1 MYELYHAHFAKKPN
15 FKASAGFLSE
25 LDDIDYNNEEDFITS
40 SDYKLLVTTHYN
52 EKAKLIAENDSVDEQ
67 MAYLK
72 SAASCEIET
81 IRDELL
87 FSIAKFRIALS
98 EDKEEFY
105 KTFMAASA
113 NVENNRIITEIYE
126 KLMTVSQGKP
136 SPKFVDYENYEGG
149 TTSLDDLKGKY
160 VYVGV
165 WATWY
170 APCEVEIPFLK
181 ELEKKYQGKNIE
193 FVSVSVDKATDHE
206 KWKKMIEENEMAGIQ
221 LFADNANESE
231 FVTKYLIKTIPHY
244 ILIDPDGNI
253 VNSNAP
259 KPSEGKLINMLNKL
273 NI

>member
-25 LDDIDYNNEEDFITS
+25 LDDIDYNNEQDFINS

-52 EKAKLIAENDSVDEQ
+52 EKAKLIAEKESVDQ
-67 MAYLK
+67 DLAYLK
-72 SAASCEIET
+72 SAASSENET
-81 IRDELL
+81 IRNELV
-87 FSIAKFRIALS
+87 FAIANFRISFA
-98 EDKEEFY
+98 EGKEEFY
-105 KTFMAASA
+105 KTFMAAST
-113 NVENNRIITEIYE
+113 NVENNKTITEIYD
-126 KLMTVSQGKP
+126 KLMKVSKGKP

-193 FVSVSVDKATDHE
+193 FVSISVDKATDHD
-206 KWKKMIEENEMAGIQ
+206 KWKQMIEENEMVGIQ
-221 LFADNANESE
+221 LFADNSAESE

-259 KPSEGKLINMLNKL
+259 KPSDDNLINLFNEQ